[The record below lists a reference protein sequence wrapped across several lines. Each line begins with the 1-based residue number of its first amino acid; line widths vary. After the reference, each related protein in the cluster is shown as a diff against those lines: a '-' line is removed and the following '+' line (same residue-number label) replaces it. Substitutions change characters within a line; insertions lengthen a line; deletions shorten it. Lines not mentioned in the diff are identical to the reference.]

1 MAALA
6 QSIRRSAIGLGLFAI
21 ITGGTI
27 ALTQQLTRDRIQEQV
42 ARAEAGALY
51 EIIPESAHDNDLL
64 QDTVTLPP
72 GSRLAI
78 DGPLKGWVARQDG
91 EPVGLILPAV
101 APDGYSGDIHLLVGI
116 DLQGEVLGVRV
127 TSHRETPGLGD
138 RVELRKSNWVL
149 SFEGRSL
156 ENPEPR
162 NWEVK
167 KNGGVF
173 DQFTGAT
180 ITPSAVVNAVQDTL
194 VYFRKHRETIL
205 TTVGYDDI
213 HTSDEPQ
220 PHQGE
225 G

>member
-1 MAALA
+1 MAITSRAGAFRARRGNGMAALA

-42 ARAEAGALY
+42 ARAEAGA
-51 EIIPESAHDNDLL
+51 
-64 QDTVTLPP
+64 TVTLPP

-91 EPVGLILPAV
+91 EPVGMILPAV

-156 ENPEPR
+156 KNPEPR

-180 ITPSAVVNAVQDTL
+180 ITPSAVVNTVQDTL
-194 VYFRKHRETIL
+194 VYFREHREAIL
-205 TTVGYDDI
+205 TTVSADNI
-213 HTSDEPQ
+213 HTSNKPQ
-220 PHQGE
+220 AHREE